1 MKRILIP
8 CVLFM
13 LAVVAFCLAPASAER
28 GTPAPPATPAL
39 HSNPYPYALYLPS
52 LWTYAK
58 PTPTVTASPSA
69 TPTWTPGPTMTPT
82 STATATGTATPTLTP
97 TPCYGETQVLL
108 EPGFETDENWMVGL
122 GNPSRTS
129 DNAFSGS
136 YSTWFCGT
144 NSDEDSL
151 HQYVTVPDW
160 AETGA
165 VYFAWY
171 MVSEDSLSFCY
182 DKFTLKI
189 WDMYGGIVRMPV
201 ICSYFDRN
209 QWTVHRA
216 SLGNVT
222 ALRGH
227 PLDVVLRAQTN
238 ATLPTGWYIDDVRLV
253 FACGGYIP

>member
-1 MKRILIP
+1 MKRVLIP
-8 CVLFM
+8 LSFLI
-13 LAVVAFCLAPASAER
+13 LAVVAFCIAPASAER
-28 GTPAPPATPAL
+28 GTPTPLAAPAL
-39 HSNPYPYALYLPS
+39 HANSYALYLPS
-52 LWTYAK
+52 LWTYAE

-82 STATATGTATPTLTP
+82 PTP
-97 TPCYGETQVLL
+97 TPCYGAMQVLL
-108 EPGFETDENWMVGL
+108 DPGFETDENWVVGL
-122 GNPSRTS
+122 GDPSRTS
-129 DNAFSGS
+129 DNAYSGA
-136 YSTWFCGT
+136 YSIWLGGT

-171 MVSEDSLSFCY
+171 MVSEDSPAFCY

-189 WDMYGGIVRMPV
+189 WDMYGGLVRMPV
-201 ICSYFDRN
+201 ICSYFDRD

-238 ATLPTGWYIDDVRLV
+238 ATLPTGWYIDDVKLV
-253 FACGGYIP
+253 FACGGYRP